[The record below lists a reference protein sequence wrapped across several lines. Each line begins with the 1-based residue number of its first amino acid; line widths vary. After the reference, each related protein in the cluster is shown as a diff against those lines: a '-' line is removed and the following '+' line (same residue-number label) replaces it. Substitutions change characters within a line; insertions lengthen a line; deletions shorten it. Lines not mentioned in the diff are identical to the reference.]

1 MKQQSKGQ
9 LVMKR
14 HVIAVLAATIVIST
28 NGSLW
33 AADESEFRQR
43 IEQLEQMLKQQ
54 QQRIVQLESSESQAQ
69 DAQLGVDEQEEI
81 RQLIRESLDDVEL
94 RSQLMGDVLSA
105 GYDEGFFVRSADNAY
120 LFKINTLLQFRY
132 YGINRGENLDSFGVG
147 TPQGNSSPERT
158 DRSDFELERA
168 RIRFSGHIPSG
179 LNDNPIEYYIQLA
192 LGTDHRPAGSDG
204 ADIVNTLVAGPG
216 GIGPILQRARHAQL
230 QDDQSGGVHLKD
242 WYVKWKYAEWMAV
255 KAGQYTMPFGRQ
267 ETTAPEQLMLIDRSL
282 ANETFNLDRSIGVG
296 LLGDF
301 LLLNQNMS
309 YEVMLAN
316 GFRQANRTE
325 AAQEI
330 DSLMAFA
337 GRLVWH
343 QDGSSADD
351 FADESALGF
360 ETGRYDDLKL
370 STGLSFAFMDDNN
383 RSSAHPPSTHY
394 FVSSDSVE
402 GPANDVGNIP
412 LTQDLFTEPIYTEV
426 TQFGADIAMKWTR
439 LSASAEWFM
448 RMIDFDKDV
457 TFGAPPDLALSTIH
471 QQGGHV
477 QAGWFFTPKIEAVVR
492 LGGVWDNADDNVWEY
507 ASGVNYYIRG
517 HDVKLSLDYTGTHEA
532 TTISND
538 AGFGL
543 NEEAGM
549 WRGQLQVLF

>member
-1 MKQQSKGQ
+1 MAKKNVFAVMTALVAVVFSGGLQAAEDQQ
-9 LVMKR
+9 L
-14 HVIAVLAATIVIST
+14 
-28 NGSLW
+28 N
-33 AADESEFRQR
+33 ER
-43 IEQLEQMLKQQ
+43 IEQLEQMLTQQ
-54 QQRIVQLESSESQAQ
+54 QQQIVTQQKTINQLA
-69 DAQLGVDEQEEI
+69 DDVGVETLSTSEQESI
-81 RQLIRESLDDVEL
+81 RELIRDSLNDVET
-94 RSQLMGDVLSA
+94 RSQLMGDVLNA
-105 GYDEGFFVRSADNAY
+105 GYDEGFFIRSADNAY
-120 LFKINTLLQFRY
+120 LFKVNTLLQFRY
-132 YGINRGENLDSFGVG
+132 YGINRGKSLDSFGVG
-147 TPQGNSSPERT
+147 TLQGNSSPEHS

-168 RIRFSGHIPSG
+168 RVRFSGHIPSG

-192 LGTDHRPAGSDG
+192 LGTDHRPAGPSG
-204 ADIVNTLVAGPG
+204 ADAVNALMAGPG
-216 GIGPILQRARHAQL
+216 GAGSIAQGASHAQL

-242 WYVKWKYAEWMAV
+242 WYVKWKYAEWMTV

-282 ANETFNLDRSIGVG
+282 ANETFNLDRSIGMG

-301 LLLNQNMS
+301 VLLNQNMS

-337 GRLVWH
+337 GRLAWH
-343 QDGSSADD
+343 QDGSNADD

-383 RSSAHPPSTHY
+383 RSGAHSPSTHY

-412 LTQDLFTEPIYTEV
+412 LTQDLFTEPVYTEV

-457 TFGAPPDLALSTIH
+457 TFTAPPDLALSTIH

-507 ASGVNYYIRG
+507 TSGVNYYIRG
-517 HDVKLSLDYTGTHEA
+517 HDVKLSLDYTGTHES